1 MKVLDITDRLK
12 AQEQPV
18 MKMFSQEFPINDDAV
33 TLLSVM
39 ELMEGD
45 VGMLEIKD
53 AAILIFGEDGFR
65 RLAELKLN
73 LENFALV
80 VEIAMSMVTGETEG
94 EEMNPTTTFS
104 TIGIS

>member
-18 MKMFSQEFPINDDAV
+18 MKIFSQEFTINDDAV

-45 VGMLEIKD
+45 VGMLEIKH
-53 AAILIFGEDGFR
+53 AAILIFGEEGFN
-65 RLAELKLN
+65 RLAELKLD
-73 LENFALV
+73 LENFSLV
-80 VEIAMSMVTGETEG
+80 VEIAMDLITGESKG
-94 EEMNPTTTFS
+94 EELNPTTTSS
-104 TIGIS
+104 TTGIS

>member
-1 MKVLDITDRLK
+1 MKVLDITERLK
-12 AQEQPV
+12 TQEQPV
-18 MKMFSQEFPINDDAV
+18 MKMFSQEFLINDDAV

-80 VEIAMSMVTGETEG
+80 VEVAMSMVTGETEG

-104 TIGIS
+104 TTGIS

>member
-80 VEIAMSMVTGETEG
+80 VETAMGLVTGETEG
-94 EEMNPTTTFS
+94 EELNPTTTSS
-104 TIGIS
+104 TTGLS

>member
-18 MKMFSQEFPINDDAV
+18 MKMFSQEFLINDDAI

-45 VGMLEIKD
+45 VGMLEIKE
-53 AAILIFGEDGFR
+53 AAILIFGEDGFN

-73 LENFALV
+73 LENFSLV
-80 VEIAMSMVTGETEG
+80 IEIAMNMVTGETEG
-94 EEMNPTTTFS
+94 EEVNPTTTS
-104 TIGIS
+104 SMTGIS